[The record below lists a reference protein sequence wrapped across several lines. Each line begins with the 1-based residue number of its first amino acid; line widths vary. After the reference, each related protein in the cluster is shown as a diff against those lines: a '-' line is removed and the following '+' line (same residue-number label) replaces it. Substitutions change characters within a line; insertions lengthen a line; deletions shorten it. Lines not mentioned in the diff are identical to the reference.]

1 MTAEKAQQAASRS
14 GKSDGALRLGHVAI
28 VVPSL
33 PLAMERW
40 QAVLQRPP
48 SPCQTLEEH
57 GVRVV
62 FFDLD
67 NTRIELLEPFGDK
80 SKLASFLAKHPRGG
94 IHHIC
99 FETQTLETLY
109 ARMRKQGLPFAL
121 DARIARGAHDNPVF
135 FLHPQALDGA
145 LVEFEG
151 ILQAPASEQK
161 SSKQA

>member
-1 MTAEKAQQAASRS
+1 MKKAQQTTSPSPPPPPPPR
-14 GKSDGALRLGHVAI
+14 DALRLGHVAV

-33 PLAMERW
+33 AAALLRW

-67 NTRIELLEPFGDK
+67 NTRLELLEPFGDR
-80 SKLASFLAKHPRGG
+80 SPLASFLAKNPRGG

-99 FETQTLETLY
+99 FETQNLETLH
-109 ARMRKQGLPFAL
+109 ARLQQKNVPFAN
-121 DARIARGAHDNPVF
+121 DARITRGAHDNPIF

-145 LVEFEG
+145 LVEVEG
-151 ILQAPASEQK
+151 IDPPSPSTSEQ
-161 SSKQA
+161 A